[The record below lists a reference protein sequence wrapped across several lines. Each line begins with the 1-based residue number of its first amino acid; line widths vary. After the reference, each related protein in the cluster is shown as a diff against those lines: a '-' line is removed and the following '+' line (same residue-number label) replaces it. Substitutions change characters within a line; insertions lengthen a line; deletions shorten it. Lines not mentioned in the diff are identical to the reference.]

1 MVERNNDATASE
13 IYVGYL
19 PVPAGIRRFV
29 WVVAPVLVT
38 LVAIAAVVIARTQ
51 PSPGTGVWES
61 TEERVFTG
69 VLAARPYPMLYVADR
84 GDGKPGY
91 VLLVEVG
98 KHGGGRRAAAFDGKH
113 ISVSG
118 WLLHRDGRFMLEMA
132 PGDEA
137 IREVAGAGEM
147 SPTPTASRAMGRVTL
162 RGEIVDSK
170 CFLGAM
176 KPGHGKTHKEC
187 ATLCISGGIPP
198 VLVVRDAKGVA
209 EYYLLTDENGG
220 ALSREAWPLI
230 ADPVEVSGELEEVG
244 GTMRLRV
251 RVGDVRRL

>member
-1 MVERNNDATASE
+1 MDERGGDASASE
-13 IYVGYL
+13 LYVGYM
-19 PVPAGIRRFV
+19 PVPVGVKRFL
-29 WVVAPVLVT
+29 WMITPVVAVLVT
-38 LVAIAAVVIARTQ
+38 IAAVVIARTQ

-84 GDGKPGY
+84 GDGKPGN

-98 KHGGGRRAAAFDGKH
+98 KHGGGKRAAAYDGKH

-118 WLLHRDGRFMLEMA
+118 WLLHRDGRFMVEMA
-132 PGDEA
+132 PGEEA
-137 IREVAGAGEM
+137 IREVAGESEGVG
-147 SPTPTASRAMGRVTL
+147 TPPRAMGRATL

-198 VLVVRDAKGVA
+198 VFVTRDADGVA
-209 EYYLLTDENGG
+209 TYYLLTNEEGG
-220 ALSREAWPLI
+220 ALSSEAWPLI

-251 RVGDVRRL
+251 RAGEIRRL